1 MLYIESMKIS
11 NKSWE
16 KSILLG
22 KGKSYHVGLH
32 TEKPLT
38 DITELI
44 EPFSSTEWK
53 LSKQEEK
60 RALSNSSDFLEKIF
74 F

>member
-44 EPFSSTEWK
+44 EPFSSTE
-53 LSKQEEK
+53 
-60 RALSNSSDFLEKIF
+60 
-74 F
+74 